1 MSDTAGRSDSALAVP
16 TGAVDHADRTGPSRR
31 KYVATHLL
39 GGALLVTVVL
49 VLLGLPITHL
59 SGSGPIVRL
68 DRTIDAWFAAHRSGT
83 ENTETVFGSGSANT
97 QTAIAVAFA
106 AFFLLRWWLGRWYE
120 SWVVVA
126 AIVGELVIFL
136 VVTAVVHRPRPP
148 VHRLDV
154 APPTSSFPSGHTGA
168 AVALYGCLAVIAWRY
183 LRSSSHRRLAA
194 VLCTFLCLIPLAVA
208 ISRAYRGMHY
218 PSDIVAGALGGAL
231 WLAVVLW
238 TFKPGP
244 DAPVSLTGPEHVMS
258 GRRADPATVDH
269 PGRR

>member
-1 MSDTAGRSDSALAVP
+1 
-16 TGAVDHADRTGPSRR
+16 
-31 KYVATHLL
+31 
-39 GGALLVTVVL
+39 
-49 VLLGLPITHL
+49 
-59 SGSGPIVRL
+59 
-68 DRTIDAWFAAHRSGT
+68 
-83 ENTETVFGSGSANT
+83 VFGSGSANT

-120 SWVVVA
+120 SWVVAA
-126 AIVGELVIFL
+126 AIVGELLIFL
-136 VVTAVVHRPRPP
+136 VVTAAVHRPRPP

-183 LRSSSHRRLAA
+183 LSSNHRRIAA
-194 VLCTFLCLIPLAVA
+194 VLCTFLWLIPAAVA

-231 WLAVVLW
+231 WLAVVVW

-244 DAPVSLTGPEHVMS
+244 AAPAWLTGHGRATS
-258 GRRADPATVDH
+258 GRSADPAMVGR